1 MKTVYL
7 KCKDVEVLNKFLC
20 VPSEPIIN
28 KETGEV
34 SFPKP
39 VKQNPNIIGYIQP
52 QRGVKAQKA
61 ITTTAGIEYP
71 AQEQIGDPEYWYTC
85 VQFKED
91 KYELSKGIQEVDEK
105 IGKQIVG
112 VWAGE

>member
-1 MKTVYL
+1 MKTSYL
-7 KCKDVEVLNKFLC
+7 KCKNIKVLNKFLC
-20 VPSEPIIN
+20 VQPELVVD

-39 VKQNPNIIGYIQP
+39 VKQDPNIIGYIQP
-52 QRGVKAQKA
+52 QRGIKA
-61 ITTTAGIEYP
+61 IEATKTEEGIEYP
-71 AQEQIGDPEYWYTC
+71 AQEQIGDPDYWYTC
-85 VQFKED
+85 IQFKD
-91 KYELSKGIQEVDEK
+91 KYELPKDIEEVDEK